1 MASIF
6 QRKLF
11 ILLIVLV
18 CSSLAEETAARPID
32 VVHFWD
38 AAGPIVPLER
48 ASVVAL
54 PASPGVAAT
63 WEIKG
68 ARSAMRIKRG
78 PALLFLVRLP
88 DGADPNKM
96 QLFRLNSG
104 SVRKPYA
111 AGESWRTA
119 PLSVTKAGDSFGL
132 APVGDLTEGEYAF
145 LRAGSN
151 EAYCFG
157 IDPAN

>member
-1 MASIF
+1 M
-6 QRKLF
+6 RKSF
-11 ILLIVLV
+11 ILLIISL
-18 CSSLAEETAARPID
+18 CSAALAATDARPLD

-48 ASVVAL
+48 ANVIAL

-78 PALLFLVRLP
+78 PALLFLVRVA
-88 DGADPNKM
+88 DGADPNKI
-96 QLFRLNSG
+96 QLFRWRG
-104 SVRKPYA
+104 SSARKPYS

-119 PLSVTKAGDSFGL
+119 PLSITKAGDSFGL
-132 APVGDLTEGEYAF
+132 APVGELTEGEYAF

-157 IDPAN
+157 VDPAN